1 MKEKLTGRSNVSVL
15 FMILTTLFVV
25 CLISANLLETKLIT
39 FFGISTTA
47 GLIIFPVSYIVN
59 DCITEVWGF
68 KKARLVI
75 WLGFAMNLLVV
86 LLGKLASIIPAA
98 EYWTGG
104 EHFNYIFNFLP
115 RITIASLIAFLV
127 GSFLNSLVMSKMKIK
142 SKGKNFSLR
151 AIVSTVVGEL
161 ADSIIF
167 FPIAFGG
174 VITNEQLLKL
184 MLVQV
189 ILKSTYEIIILP
201 ITNVFVKWIKKYENV
216 DTYDEN
222 ISYNIFKIK
231 DL

>member
-1 MKEKLTGRSNVSVL
+1 MNEKLTGRSNVSVL
-15 FMILTTLFVV
+15 FMVLTTLFVV

-39 FFGISTTA
+39 FFGITTTA

-75 WLGFAMNLLVV
+75 WLGFAMNLFVV
-86 LLGKLASIIPAA
+86 LLGKIASIIPAA
-98 EYWTGG
+98 EYWAGG

-115 RITIASLIAFLV
+115 RITIASLMAFLV

-151 AIVSTVVGEL
+151 AVISTIIGEF

-174 VITNEQLLKL
+174 IITIEQLIKL

-189 ILKSTYEIIILP
+189 VLKTSYEIIILP
-201 ITNVFVKWIKKYENV
+201 VTNIFVKWVKKYEKV
-216 DTYDEN
+216 DTFDEN
-222 ISYNIFKIK
+222 ISYNIFKIN